1 MLIALAIYCVV
12 HFPGELTTLRL
23 PASRK
28 PRWIR
33 SINLMATPKHIIRD
47 RVIGATAGLLI
58 GFLGRVAAPEDPS
71 WVAIAS
77 LFLGATWTMWRGRS
91 AGLYAFIA
99 TIVGEALAAR
109 FIKERVGLVLEGAIL
124 VGLLFA
130 GLTIITQIDILRRR
144 ARIAERRAERLEDLN
159 RNNVI
164 GILDVSAEGTIVGA
178 NKAAAASFSLTP
190 GHLIGRA
197 HDDAGWDIVGTDGML
212 IDLHDLPGNY
222 TMRHRVP
229 SGFWGMMHSPKDD
242 QWKPVWIGATP
253 DSGTGGVQVQIAS
266 DEGYN
271 TKRDTTPGIM
281 EDAPTYRQLR
291 VCYLDHTAKLS
302 GGEIALARLLETID
316 RKAIDPWVILAED
329 GKLAERLRAIDI
341 RVDIVP
347 LSDSVLDVRKD
358 SIESGIFAK
367 VGLMFKVLTYGFRV
381 AALIRTQPVDIIHT
395 NSLKSDLYGMLVS
408 WLCHAPL
415 IWHIR
420 DHIDVTY
427 LPAFAVKMMR
437 FLAARV
443 PAFVIA
449 NSQSTLDQLNL
460 AVAKPGAVVPS
471 GVDPHGEVVYD
482 GIASGMP
489 PQAVE
494 SAFSG
499 PLRIAIVGRLTG
511 WKGQHIFL
519 DAAAKLVEAGID
531 AKFLIAGTAMFGED
545 EYVAGLHA
553 QVDRLGLQSKVDF
566 LGHVDPI
573 DAFLPTVSILVH
585 ASTSPEPFGQVVIE
599 GMAAGIPV
607 VATDGGGVK
616 ETVVHGETGLL
627 VPMGNAQALAD
638 ALRMLIDRPEL
649 RAKLSTKG
657 RQRVMRHFTA
667 SITARKVERVYREVL
682 TLAHSE

>member
-1 MLIALAIYCVV
+1 
-12 HFPGELTTLRL
+12 
-23 PASRK
+23 
-28 PRWIR
+28 
-33 SINLMATPKHIIRD
+33 MATPKHIIRD
-47 RVIGATAGLLI
+47 RVIGATAGVLI
-58 GFLGRVAAPEDPS
+58 GFLGRFVAPEDPS

-99 TIVGEALAAR
+99 TIGGEAIAAR
-109 FIKERVGLVLEGAIL
+109 IIRERVGLVLEGAIL
-124 VGLLFA
+124 AGLLVA

-144 ARIAERRAERLEDLN
+144 ARIAEKRAERLEDLN
-159 RNNVI
+159 RNSII

-178 NKAAAASFSLTP
+178 NKSAAATFSLTP
-190 GHLIGRA
+190 GHLCGRA
-197 HDDAGWDIVGTDGML
+197 HDDVGWDVVDRDGKL
-212 IDLHDLPGNY
+212 IDHHDLPGNY

-229 SGFWGMMHSPKDD
+229 SGFWGMVHSPKDD
-242 QWKPVWIGATP
+242 QWKPIWIGATP
-253 DSGTGGVQVQIAS
+253 DRGTGGVQVKIAS
-266 DEGYN
+266 ENGHF
-271 TKRDTTPGIM
+271 THLEHSVGITAETP
-281 EDAPTYRQLR
+281 AYRQLR

-316 RKAIDPWVILAED
+316 RSAIDPWVILAED
-329 GKLAERLRAIDI
+329 GSLAERLRAAGIQ
-341 RVDIVP
+341 VDIVP
-347 LSDSVLDVRKD
+347 LSGTVLDVRKD
-358 SIESGIFAK
+358 SVESGIFSK
-367 VGLMFKVLTYGFRV
+367 VGMILQVLAYGFKV

-395 NSLKSDLYGMLVS
+395 NSLKSDIYGMLVS
-408 WLCHAPL
+408 RFCRVPL

-449 NSQSTLDQLNL
+449 NSQSTLDQLHL

-482 GIASGMP
+482 GIASGIP
-489 PQAVE
+489 PLA
-494 SAFSG
+494 SDTLMTG
-499 PLRIAIVGRLTG
+499 PLRIAIVGRLAG

-531 AKFLIAGTAMFGED
+531 AKFLLAGTAMFGED
-545 EYVAGLHA
+545 DYVAELHS
-553 QVDRLGLQSKVDF
+553 QVDRLGLQGKVEF

-573 DAFLPTVSILVH
+573 EAFLPTVSILVH

-616 ETVVHGETGLL
+616 ETVVHGESGLL

-657 RQRVMRHFTA
+657 RQRVLRHFTA

>member
-1 MLIALAIYCVV
+1 M
-12 HFPGELTTLRL
+12 
-23 PASRK
+23 
-28 PRWIR
+28 
-33 SINLMATPKHIIRD
+33 
-47 RVIGATAGLLI
+47 
-58 GFLGRVAAPEDPS
+58 
-71 WVAIAS
+71 
-77 LFLGATWTMWRGRS
+77 
-91 AGLYAFIA
+91 
-99 TIVGEALAAR
+99 
-109 FIKERVGLVLEGAIL
+109 
-124 VGLLFA
+124 
-130 GLTIITQIDILRRR
+130 
-144 ARIAERRAERLEDLN
+144 
-159 RNNVI
+159 
-164 GILDVSAEGTIVGA
+164 LDVSAEGTIVGA
-178 NKAAAASFSLTP
+178 NKSAAAAFSLTP

-197 HDDAGWDIVGTDGML
+197 HDDAGWDVVGTDGKL
-212 IDLHDLPGNY
+212 VDLQDLPGNY

-229 SGFWGMMHSPKDD
+229 SGFWGMIHSPKDD

-253 DSGTGGVQVQIAS
+253 DSGTGGVQVQIAA
-266 DEGYN
+266 DGGDH
-271 TKRDTTPGIM
+271 TIHDGTRGIA
-281 EDAPTYRQLR
+281 EESPAYRQLR

-316 RKAIDPWVILAED
+316 RTAIDPWVILAEE
-329 GKLAERLRAIDI
+329 GKLADRLRAAGI
-341 RVDIVP
+341 RVDVVP
-347 LSDSVLDVRKD
+347 LSGSVLDVRKD
-358 SIESGIFAK
+358 TVQSGIFAK
-367 VGLMFKVLTYGFRV
+367 VGVILQVVTYGFKV
-381 AALIRTQPVDIIHT
+381 AALIRTMPVDVIHT
-395 NSLKSDLYGMLVS
+395 NSLKSDIYGMLVS
-408 WLCHAPL
+408 WLCRVPL

-420 DHIDVTY
+420 DHIDITY
-427 LPAFAVKMMR
+427 LPVFAVKMMR

-482 GIASGMP
+482 GISSGTP
-489 PQAVE
+489 PLADGTPMT
-494 SAFSG
+494 G
-499 PLRIAIVGRLTG
+499 PLRIAIVGRLAS

-519 DAAAKLVEAGID
+519 EAASKLVEAGVD
-531 AKFLIAGTAMFGED
+531 ANFLLAGTAMFGED
-545 EYVAGLHA
+545 DYVAELHA
-553 QVDRLGLQSKVDF
+553 QVERLGLKEKVTF

-573 DAFLPTVSILVH
+573 EAFLPTISILVH

-657 RQRVMRHFTA
+657 RQRVLRHFTA

>member
-1 MLIALAIYCVV
+1 
-12 HFPGELTTLRL
+12 
-23 PASRK
+23 
-28 PRWIR
+28 
-33 SINLMATPKHIIRD
+33 MATPKHIIRD
-47 RVIGATAGLLI
+47 RVIGAIAGVLI
-58 GFLGRVAAPEDPS
+58 GFLGRVVAPEDPS

-99 TIVGEALAAR
+99 TIVGEAVAAR
-109 FIKERVGLVLEGAIL
+109 VIRERVGLVLEGAIL
-124 VGLLFA
+124 AGLLVA

-144 ARIAERRAERLEDLN
+144 ARIAQRRAERLEDLY
-159 RNNVI
+159 RNSVV

-178 NKAAAASFSLTP
+178 NKSAAATFSLTP

-197 HDDAGWDIVGTDGML
+197 HDDTGWDVVGTDGKL

-229 SGFWGMMHSPKDD
+229 SGFWGMVHSSKDD
-242 QWKPVWIGATP
+242 QWKPIWIGATP
-253 DSGTGGVQVQIAS
+253 DSGSGGVQVMVATEDGHLTNLNQ
-266 DEGYN
+266 GV
-271 TKRDTTPGIM
+271 GIQ
-281 EDAPTYRQLR
+281 EEAPTYRQLR

-329 GKLAERLRAIDI
+329 GSLAERLRANGI

-347 LSDSVLDVRKD
+347 LSDTVLDVRKD
-358 SIESGIFAK
+358 SVQSGMFSK
-367 VGLMFKVLTYGFRV
+367 VGLILQVLAYGFKV

-395 NSLKSDLYGMLVS
+395 NSLKSDIYGILVS
-408 WLCHAPL
+408 RLCRVPL

-427 LPAFAVKMMR
+427 LPSFAVKMMR

-449 NSQSTLDQLNL
+449 NSQSTLDQLHL

-471 GVDPHGEVVYD
+471 GVDPQGEVVYD
-482 GIASGMP
+482 GISSGIP
-489 PQAVE
+489 PLAPDTLMT
-494 SAFSG
+494 G

-519 DAAAKLVEAGID
+519 EAASKLVEAGID
-531 AKFLIAGTAMFGED
+531 AQFLIAGTAMFGED
-545 EYVAGLHA
+545 SYVSDLHS
-553 QVDRLGLQSKVDF
+553 QVDRLGLQGKVQF

-657 RQRVMRHFTA
+657 RQRVLRHFTA

-682 TLAHSE
+682 TLSHSE

>member
-1 MLIALAIYCVV
+1 
-12 HFPGELTTLRL
+12 
-23 PASRK
+23 
-28 PRWIR
+28 
-33 SINLMATPKHIIRD
+33 MATPKHIIRD
-47 RVIGATAGLLI
+47 RVIGATAGVLI
-58 GFLGRVAAPEDPS
+58 GFLGRFVAPEDPS

-99 TIVGEALAAR
+99 TIVGEAIAAR
-109 FIKERVGLVLEGAIL
+109 IIRERVGLVLEGAIL
-124 VGLLFA
+124 AGLLVA

-144 ARIAERRAERLEDLN
+144 ARIAEKRAERLEDLN
-159 RNNVI
+159 RNSVI

-178 NKAAAASFSLTP
+178 NKSAAATFSLTP

-197 HDDAGWDIVGTDGML
+197 HDDVGWDVVGTDGKL
-212 IDLHDLPGNY
+212 VDHHDLPGNY

-229 SGFWGMMHSPKDD
+229 SGFWGMVHSPKDD
-242 QWKPVWIGATP
+242 QWKPIWIGATP
-253 DSGTGGVQVQIAS
+253 DRGTGGVQVKIAS
-266 DEGYN
+266 EVGHFTN
-271 TKRDTTPGIM
+271 IEHSVGIT
-281 EDAPTYRQLR
+281 EETPTYRQLR

-316 RKAIDPWVILAED
+316 RSAIDPWVILAED
-329 GKLAERLRAIDI
+329 GSLAERLRAAGIQ
-341 RVDIVP
+341 VDVVP
-347 LSDSVLDVRKD
+347 LSGTVLDVRKD
-358 SIESGIFAK
+358 SVESGIFSK
-367 VGLMFKVLTYGFRV
+367 VGLILQVLAYGFKV

-395 NSLKSDLYGMLVS
+395 NSLKSDIYGMLVS
-408 WLCHAPL
+408 RLCRVPL

-449 NSQSTLDQLNL
+449 NSQSTLDQLHL

-482 GIASGMP
+482 GIASGIP
-489 PQAVE
+489 PLASE
-494 SAFSG
+494 TASNG
-499 PLRIAIVGRLTG
+499 PLRIAIVGRLAG

-531 AKFLIAGTAMFGED
+531 AKFLLAGTAMFGED
-545 EYVAGLHA
+545 DYVAELHS
-553 QVDRLGLQSKVDF
+553 QVDRLGLQGKVEF

-657 RQRVMRHFTA
+657 RQRVLRHFTA

>member
-1 MLIALAIYCVV
+1 
-12 HFPGELTTLRL
+12 
-23 PASRK
+23 
-28 PRWIR
+28 
-33 SINLMATPKHIIRD
+33 MATPKHIIRD
-47 RVIGATAGLLI
+47 RVIGAIAGVLI
-58 GFLGRVAAPEDPS
+58 GFLGRVVAPEDPS
-71 WVAIAS
+71 WVVVAS

-109 FIKERVGLVLEGAIL
+109 IIRERVGFVLEGAIL
-124 VGLLFA
+124 AGLLVA

-144 ARIAERRAERLEDLN
+144 ARIAQRRAERLEDLN
-159 RNNVI
+159 RNSVV
-164 GILDVSAEGTIVGA
+164 GILDVSPEGTIVGA
-178 NKAAAASFSLTP
+178 NKSAAATFSLTP

-197 HDDAGWDIVGTDGML
+197 HDDVGWDVVGTDGKLVDM
-212 IDLHDLPGNY
+212 HDLPGNY

-229 SGFWGMMHSPKDD
+229 SGFWGMVHSSKDD
-242 QWKPVWIGATP
+242 QWKPIWIGATP
-253 DSGTGGVQVQIAS
+253 DSGSGGVQVMVAS
-266 DEGYN
+266 EDGHLTNLIEAV
-271 TKRDTTPGIM
+271 GIQ
-281 EDAPTYRQLR
+281 EEAPTYRQLR

-329 GKLAERLRAIDI
+329 GSLAERLRAIGI

-347 LSDSVLDVRKD
+347 LSDTVLDVRKD
-358 SIESGIFAK
+358 SVQSGIFSK
-367 VGLMFKVLTYGFRV
+367 VGLILQVLAYGFKV

-395 NSLKSDLYGMLVS
+395 NSLKSDIYGMLVS
-408 WLCHAPL
+408 RLCRVPL

-427 LPAFAVKMMR
+427 LPSFAVKMMR

-449 NSQSTLDQLNL
+449 NSQSTLDQLHL

-471 GVDPHGEVVYD
+471 GVDPQGEVVYD
-482 GIASGMP
+482 GIASGIP
-489 PQAVE
+489 PVA
-494 SAFSG
+494 SDTLMTG
-499 PLRIAIVGRLTG
+499 PLRIAIVGRLAG

-519 DAAAKLVEAGID
+519 EAASKLVEAGID
-531 AKFLIAGTAMFGED
+531 AQFLIAGTAMFGED
-545 EYVAGLHA
+545 SYVADLHS
-553 QVDRLGLQSKVDF
+553 QVDRLGLQGKVQF

-573 DAFLPTVSILVH
+573 EAFLPTVSILVH

-657 RQRVMRHFTA
+657 RQRVLRHFTA

-682 TLAHSE
+682 TLSHSE

>member
-1 MLIALAIYCVV
+1 MAI
-12 HFPGELTTLRL
+12 PQ
-23 PASRK
+23 
-28 PRWIR
+28 
-33 SINLMATPKHIIRD
+33 NIIRD
-47 RVIGATAGLLI
+47 RVIGAAAGILV
-58 GFLGRVAAPEDPS
+58 GFLGRYVAPEDPS

-91 AGLYAFIA
+91 AGLFAFFA

-109 FIKERVGLVLEGAIL
+109 FIRERVGLVLEGTIL
-124 VGLLFA
+124 AGLLFA

-212 IDLHDLPGNY
+212 IDMQDLPGNY
-222 TMRHRVP
+222 SMRHRVP
-229 SGFWGMMHSPKDD
+229 SGFWGMMHSSADD

-266 DEGYN
+266 DEGHVK
-271 TKRDTTPGIM
+271 TIGAPTTGILD
-281 EDAPTYRQLR
+281 ELPTYRQLR

-316 RKAIDPWVILAED
+316 RKAIEPWVILAED
-329 GKLAERLRAIDI
+329 GSLAERLRAVGI

-347 LSDSVLDVRKD
+347 LSGSVLDVRKD
-358 SIESGIFAK
+358 SIESGIFSK
-367 VGLMFKVLTYGFRV
+367 VGLIFNVLAYGFKV

-395 NSLKSDLYGMLVS
+395 NSLKSDLYGILVS
-408 WLCHAPL
+408 WICHVPL

-420 DHIDVTY
+420 DHIDVSY
-427 LPAFAVKMMR
+427 LPVFAVKMMR

-449 NSQSTLDQLNL
+449 NSQSTLDQLHL

-471 GVDPHGEVVYD
+471 GVDPQGEVVYD
-482 GIASGMP
+482 GIASGTP
-489 PQAVE
+489 PMATS
-494 SAFSG
+494 SALQG
-499 PLRIAIVGRLTG
+499 PLRIAIVGRLAS
-511 WKGQHIFL
+511 WKGQHVFL
-519 DAAAKLVEAGID
+519 DAASKLVEAGID
-531 AKFLIAGTAMFGED
+531 AQFLLAGTAMFGED
-545 EYVAGLHA
+545 DYVAELHA
-553 QVDRLGLQSKVDF
+553 QVERLGLQGKVNF

-573 DAFLPTVSILVH
+573 EAFLPTVSILVH

-657 RQRVMRHFTA
+657 RQRVLRHFTA

>member
-1 MLIALAIYCVV
+1 
-12 HFPGELTTLRL
+12 
-23 PASRK
+23 
-28 PRWIR
+28 
-33 SINLMATPKHIIRD
+33 MATPKHIIRD
-47 RVIGATAGLLI
+47 RVIGATAGVLI
-58 GFLGRVAAPEDPS
+58 GFLGRFVAPEDPS

-99 TIVGEALAAR
+99 TIVGEAIAAR
-109 FIKERVGLVLEGAIL
+109 IIRERVGLVLEGAIL
-124 VGLLFA
+124 AGLLVA

-144 ARIAERRAERLEDLN
+144 ARIAEKRAERLEDLN
-159 RNNVI
+159 RNSVI

-178 NKAAAASFSLTP
+178 NKSAAATFSLTP

-197 HDDAGWDIVGTDGML
+197 HDDVGWDVVGTDGKL
-212 IDLHDLPGNY
+212 VDHHDLPGNY

-229 SGFWGMMHSPKDD
+229 SGFWGMVHSPKDD
-242 QWKPVWIGATP
+242 QWKPIWIGATP
-253 DSGTGGVQVQIAS
+253 DRGTGGVQVKIAS
-266 DEGYN
+266 EDGHFTNIEHSV
-271 TKRDTTPGIM
+271 GIT
-281 EDAPTYRQLR
+281 EETPTYRQLR

-316 RKAIDPWVILAED
+316 RSAIDPWVILAED
-329 GKLAERLRAIDI
+329 GSLAERLRAAGIQ
-341 RVDIVP
+341 VDIVP
-347 LSDSVLDVRKD
+347 LSGTVLDVRKD
-358 SIESGIFAK
+358 SVESGIFSK
-367 VGLMFKVLTYGFRV
+367 VGLILQVLAYGFKV

-395 NSLKSDLYGMLVS
+395 NSLKSDIYGMLVS
-408 WLCHAPL
+408 RLCRVPL

-449 NSQSTLDQLNL
+449 NSQSTLDQLHL

-482 GIASGMP
+482 GIASGIP
-489 PQAVE
+489 PLASE
-494 SAFSG
+494 TASNG
-499 PLRIAIVGRLTG
+499 PLRIAIVGRLAG

-531 AKFLIAGTAMFGED
+531 AKFLLAGTAMFGED
-545 EYVAGLHA
+545 DYVAELHS
-553 QVDRLGLQSKVDF
+553 QVDRLGLQGKVEF

-573 DAFLPTVSILVH
+573 EAFLPTVSILVH

-657 RQRVMRHFTA
+657 RQRVLRHFTA

>member
-1 MLIALAIYCVV
+1 
-12 HFPGELTTLRL
+12 
-23 PASRK
+23 
-28 PRWIR
+28 
-33 SINLMATPKHIIRD
+33 MATPKHIIRD
-47 RVIGATAGLLI
+47 RVIGAIAGVLI
-58 GFLGRVAAPEDPS
+58 GFLGRVVAPEDPS

-109 FIKERVGLVLEGAIL
+109 IIRERVGFVLEGAIL
-124 VGLLFA
+124 AGLLLA

-144 ARIAERRAERLEDLN
+144 ARIAQRRAERLEDLN
-159 RNNVI
+159 RNSVV
-164 GILDVSAEGTIVGA
+164 GILDISAEGTIVGA
-178 NKAAAASFSLTP
+178 NKSAAATFSLTP

-197 HDDAGWDIVGTDGML
+197 HDDVGWDVVGTDGKL
-212 IDLHDLPGNY
+212 VELHDLPGNY

-229 SGFWGMMHSPKDD
+229 SGFWGMVHSSKDD
-242 QWKPVWIGATP
+242 QWKPIWIGATP
-253 DSGTGGVQVQIAS
+253 DSGSGGVQVMVAS
-266 DEGYN
+266 EDGHLTNLNEAV
-271 TKRDTTPGIM
+271 GIQ
-281 EDAPTYRQLR
+281 EEAPTYRQLR

-329 GKLAERLRAIDI
+329 GSLAERLRAIGI
-341 RVDIVP
+341 RVDVVP
-347 LSDSVLDVRKD
+347 LSDTVLDVRKD
-358 SIESGIFAK
+358 SVQSGIFSK
-367 VGLMFKVLTYGFRV
+367 VGLILQVLAYGFKV

-395 NSLKSDLYGMLVS
+395 NSLKSDIYGILVS
-408 WLCHAPL
+408 RLCRVPL

-427 LPAFAVKMMR
+427 LPSFAVKMMR

-449 NSQSTLDQLNL
+449 NSQSTLDQLHL

-471 GVDPHGEVVYD
+471 GVDPQGEVVYD
-482 GIASGMP
+482 GIASGIP
-489 PQAVE
+489 PVASDTLVT
-494 SAFSG
+494 G
-499 PLRIAIVGRLTG
+499 PLRIAIVGRLAG

-519 DAAAKLVEAGID
+519 EAASKLVEAGID
-531 AKFLIAGTAMFGED
+531 AQFLIAGTAMFGED
-545 EYVAGLHA
+545 SYVAELHS
-553 QVDRLGLQSKVDF
+553 QVDRLGLQGKVQF

-573 DAFLPTVSILVH
+573 EAFLPTVSILVH

-627 VPMGNAQALAD
+627 VPMGNAEALAD

-657 RQRVMRHFTA
+657 RQRVLRHFTA

-682 TLAHSE
+682 TLSHSE

>member
-1 MLIALAIYCVV
+1 
-12 HFPGELTTLRL
+12 
-23 PASRK
+23 
-28 PRWIR
+28 
-33 SINLMATPKHIIRD
+33 MATPKHIIRD
-47 RVIGATAGLLI
+47 RVIGATAGVLI
-58 GFLGRVAAPEDPS
+58 GFLGRFVAPEDPS

-99 TIVGEALAAR
+99 TIVGEAIAAR
-109 FIKERVGLVLEGAIL
+109 IIRERVGLVLEGAIL
-124 VGLLFA
+124 AGLLVA

-144 ARIAERRAERLEDLN
+144 ARIAEKRAERLEDLN
-159 RNNVI
+159 RNSVI

-178 NKAAAASFSLTP
+178 NKSAAATFSLTP

-197 HDDAGWDIVGTDGML
+197 HDDVGWDVVGTDGKL
-212 IDLHDLPGNY
+212 IDHHDLPGNY

-229 SGFWGMMHSPKDD
+229 SGFWGMVHSPKDD
-242 QWKPVWIGATP
+242 QWKPIWIGATP
-253 DSGTGGVQVQIAS
+253 DRGTGGVQVKIAS
-266 DEGYN
+266 EDGHFTNLEHSV
-271 TKRDTTPGIM
+271 GIT
-281 EDAPTYRQLR
+281 EETPTYRQLR

-316 RKAIDPWVILAED
+316 RSAIDPWVILAED
-329 GKLAERLRAIDI
+329 GSLAERLRAAGIQ
-341 RVDIVP
+341 VDIVP
-347 LSDSVLDVRKD
+347 LSGTVLDVRKD
-358 SIESGIFAK
+358 SVESGIFSK
-367 VGLMFKVLTYGFRV
+367 VGLILQVLAYGFKV

-395 NSLKSDLYGMLVS
+395 NSLKSDIYGMLVS
-408 WLCHAPL
+408 RLCRVPL

-449 NSQSTLDQLNL
+449 NSQSTLDQLHL

-482 GIASGMP
+482 GIASGIP
-489 PQAVE
+489 PLASE
-494 SAFSG
+494 TASNG
-499 PLRIAIVGRLTG
+499 PLRIAIVGRLAG

-531 AKFLIAGTAMFGED
+531 AKFLLAGTAMFGED
-545 EYVAGLHA
+545 DYVAELHS
-553 QVDRLGLQSKVDF
+553 QVDRLGLQGKVEF

-573 DAFLPTVSILVH
+573 EAFLPTVSILVH

-657 RQRVMRHFTA
+657 RQRVLRHFTA

>member
-1 MLIALAIYCVV
+1 
-12 HFPGELTTLRL
+12 
-23 PASRK
+23 
-28 PRWIR
+28 
-33 SINLMATPKHIIRD
+33 MATPKHIIRD
-47 RVIGATAGLLI
+47 RVIGATAGVLI
-58 GFLGRVAAPEDPS
+58 GFLGRFVAPEDPS

-99 TIVGEALAAR
+99 TIVGEAIAAR
-109 FIKERVGLVLEGAIL
+109 IIRERVGLVLEGAIL
-124 VGLLFA
+124 AGLLVA

-144 ARIAERRAERLEDLN
+144 ARIAEKRAERLEDLN
-159 RNNVI
+159 RNGII
-164 GILDVSAEGTIVGA
+164 GILDVSAEGTVVGA
-178 NKAAAASFSLTP
+178 NKSAAATFSLTP

-197 HDDAGWDIVGTDGML
+197 HDDVGWDVVGTDGKL
-212 IDLHDLPGNY
+212 VDHHDLPGNY

-229 SGFWGMMHSPKDD
+229 SGFWGMVHSPKDD
-242 QWKPVWIGATP
+242 QWKPIWIGATP
-253 DSGTGGVQVQIAS
+253 DRGTGGVQVKIAS
-266 DEGYN
+266 EDGHFTNIEHSV
-271 TKRDTTPGIM
+271 GIT
-281 EDAPTYRQLR
+281 EETPTYRQLR

-316 RKAIDPWVILAED
+316 RSAIDPWVILAED
-329 GKLAERLRAIDI
+329 GSLAERLRAAGIQ
-341 RVDIVP
+341 VDIVP
-347 LSDSVLDVRKD
+347 LSGTVLDVRKD
-358 SIESGIFAK
+358 SVESGIFSK
-367 VGLMFKVLTYGFRV
+367 VGLILQVLAYGFKV

-395 NSLKSDLYGMLVS
+395 NSLKSDIYGMLVGR
-408 WLCHAPL
+408 LCRVPL

-449 NSQSTLDQLNL
+449 NSQSTLDQLHL

-482 GIASGMP
+482 GIASGIP
-489 PQAVE
+489 PLASE
-494 SAFSG
+494 TASNG
-499 PLRIAIVGRLTG
+499 PLRIAIVGRLAG

-531 AKFLIAGTAMFGED
+531 AKFLLAGTAMFGED
-545 EYVAGLHA
+545 DYVAELHS
-553 QVDRLGLQSKVDF
+553 QVDRLGLQGKVEF

-657 RQRVMRHFTA
+657 RQRVLRHFTA

>member
-1 MLIALAIYCVV
+1 
-12 HFPGELTTLRL
+12 
-23 PASRK
+23 
-28 PRWIR
+28 
-33 SINLMATPKHIIRD
+33 MATPKHIIRD
-47 RVIGATAGLLI
+47 RVIGAIAGVLI
-58 GFLGRVAAPEDPS
+58 GFLGRVVAPEDPS

-109 FIKERVGLVLEGAIL
+109 IIRERVGFVLEGAIL
-124 VGLLFA
+124 AGLLIA

-144 ARIAERRAERLEDLN
+144 ARIAQRRAERLEDLN
-159 RNNVI
+159 RNSVV
-164 GILDVSAEGTIVGA
+164 GILDISAEGTIVGA
-178 NKAAAASFSLTP
+178 NKSAAATFSLTP

-197 HDDAGWDIVGTDGML
+197 HDDVGWDVVGTDGKL
-212 IDLHDLPGNY
+212 VDLHDLPGNY

-229 SGFWGMMHSPKDD
+229 SGFWGMVHSSKDD
-242 QWKPVWIGATP
+242 QWKPIWIGATP
-253 DSGTGGVQVQIAS
+253 DSGSGGVQVMVAS
-266 DEGYN
+266 EDGHLTNLNEAV
-271 TKRDTTPGIM
+271 GIQ
-281 EDAPTYRQLR
+281 EEAPTYRQLR

-329 GKLAERLRAIDI
+329 GSLAERLRAIGI

-347 LSDSVLDVRKD
+347 LSDTVLDVRKD
-358 SIESGIFAK
+358 SVQSGIFSK
-367 VGLMFKVLTYGFRV
+367 VGLILQVLAYGFKV

-395 NSLKSDLYGMLVS
+395 NSLKSDIYGMLVS
-408 WLCHAPL
+408 RLCRVPL

-427 LPAFAVKMMR
+427 LPSFAVKMMR

-449 NSQSTLDQLNL
+449 NSQSTLDQLHL

-471 GVDPHGEVVYD
+471 GVDPQGEVVYD
-482 GIASGMP
+482 GIASGIP
-489 PQAVE
+489 PVASDTLVT
-494 SAFSG
+494 G

-519 DAAAKLVEAGID
+519 EAASKLVEAGID
-531 AKFLIAGTAMFGED
+531 AQFLIAGTAMFGED
-545 EYVAGLHA
+545 SYVADLHS
-553 QVDRLGLQSKVDF
+553 QVDRLGLQGKVQF

-573 DAFLPTVSILVH
+573 EAFLPTVSILVH

-599 GMAAGIPV
+599 GMAAGVPV

-657 RQRVMRHFTA
+657 RQRVLRHFTA

-682 TLAHSE
+682 TLSHSE

>member
-1 MLIALAIYCVV
+1 
-12 HFPGELTTLRL
+12 
-23 PASRK
+23 
-28 PRWIR
+28 
-33 SINLMATPKHIIRD
+33 MATPQHIIRD
-47 RVIGATAGLLI
+47 RILGAAVGLSVGLI
-58 GFLGRVAAPEDPS
+58 GRVVAPEDPS

-77 LFLGATWTMWRGRS
+77 LFLAATWTMWRGRN
-91 AGLYAFIA
+91 AGLFAFFA
-99 TIVGEALAAR
+99 TIIGEAIAAK
-109 FIKERVGLVLEGAIL
+109 FIRERVGLILEGAIL
-124 VGLLFA
+124 LGLVFA

-178 NKAAAASFSLTP
+178 NKSAAAAFSLTP

-197 HDDAGWDIVGTDGML
+197 HDDAGWDVVGTDGL
-212 IDLHDLPGNY
+212 LVEAHDLPGNY

-229 SGFWGMMHSPKDD
+229 SGFWGMIHSSKDD
-242 QWKPVWIGATP
+242 QWRPVWIGATP
-253 DSGTGGVQVQIAS
+253 DNGSGGVQVQIAS
-266 DEGYN
+266 DDG
-271 TKRDTTPGIM
+271 TVVKRDATPGIL
-281 EDAPTYRQLR
+281 EDLPTYRQLR
-291 VCYLDHTAKLS
+291 ICYLDHTAKLS

-316 RKAIDPWVILAED
+316 RTAVDPWVILAED
-329 GKLAERLRAIDI
+329 GPLAARLRAIDI

-358 SIESGIFAK
+358 TIESGIFGK
-367 VGLMFKVLTYGFRV
+367 VGLMFSVLTYGFKV
-381 AALIRTQPVDIIHT
+381 AALLRTEPVDIIHT
-395 NSLKSDLYGMLVS
+395 NSLKSDLYGILVS
-408 WLCHAPL
+408 WICRVPL

-449 NSQSTLDQLNL
+449 NSQSTLDQLHL

-471 GVDPHGEVVYD
+471 GVDPQGEVVYD
-482 GIASGMP
+482 GIASRIP
-489 PQAVE
+489 PVASDVE
-494 SAFSG
+494 SSG
-499 PLRIAIVGRLTG
+499 PLRIAIVGRLAK

-519 DAAAKLVEAGID
+519 EAASKLIEDGID
-531 AKFLIAGTAMFGED
+531 AQFLLAGTAMFGED
-545 EYVAGLHA
+545 DYVAELHA
-553 QVDRLGLQSKVDF
+553 QVDRLGLQDKVVF
-566 LGHVDPI
+566 LGQVDPI

-638 ALRMLIDRPEL
+638 ALMMLIDRPEL
-649 RAKLSTKG
+649 RAKLSSKG
-657 RQRVMRHFTA
+657 RQRVLRHFTA

>member
-1 MLIALAIYCVV
+1 
-12 HFPGELTTLRL
+12 
-23 PASRK
+23 
-28 PRWIR
+28 
-33 SINLMATPKHIIRD
+33 MATPKHIIRD
-47 RVIGATAGLLI
+47 RVIGAIAGVLI
-58 GFLGRVAAPEDPS
+58 GFLGRVVAPEDPS

-99 TIVGEALAAR
+99 TIVGEAFAAR
-109 FIKERVGLVLEGAIL
+109 IVRERVGLFLEGAIL
-124 VGLLFA
+124 AGLLVA

-144 ARIAERRAERLEDLN
+144 ARIAQRRAERLEDLN
-159 RNNVI
+159 RNSVV
-164 GILDVSAEGTIVGA
+164 GILDISAEGTIVGA
-178 NKAAAASFSLTP
+178 NKSAAATFSLTP

-197 HDDAGWDIVGTDGML
+197 HDDVGWDVVGTDGKLVDM
-212 IDLHDLPGNY
+212 HDLPGNY

-229 SGFWGMMHSPKDD
+229 SGFWGMVHSSKDD
-242 QWKPVWIGATP
+242 QWKPLWIGATP
-253 DSGTGGVQVQIAS
+253 DSGSGGVQVMVAS
-266 DEGYN
+266 EDGHLTNLNEAV
-271 TKRDTTPGIM
+271 GIQ
-281 EDAPTYRQLR
+281 EEAPTYRQLR

-329 GKLAERLRAIDI
+329 GSLAERLRAIGI

-347 LSDSVLDVRKD
+347 LSDTVLDVRKD
-358 SIESGIFAK
+358 SVQSGIFSK
-367 VGLMFKVLTYGFRV
+367 VGLILQVLAYGFKV

-395 NSLKSDLYGMLVS
+395 NSLKSDIYGMLVS
-408 WLCHAPL
+408 RLCRVPL

-427 LPAFAVKMMR
+427 LPSFAVKMMR

-449 NSQSTLDQLNL
+449 NSQSTLDQLHL

-471 GVDPHGEVVYD
+471 GVDPQGEVVYD
-482 GIASGMP
+482 GIASGIP
-489 PQAVE
+489 PLA
-494 SAFSG
+494 SDTLMTG
-499 PLRIAIVGRLTG
+499 PLRIAIVGRLAG

-519 DAAAKLVEAGID
+519 EAASKLVEAGID
-531 AKFLIAGTAMFGED
+531 AQFLIAGTAMFGED
-545 EYVAGLHA
+545 SYVAELHS
-553 QVDRLGLQSKVDF
+553 QVDRLGLQGKVQF

-573 DAFLPTVSILVH
+573 EAFLPTVSILVH

-627 VPMGNAQALAD
+627 IPMGNAQALAD

-657 RQRVMRHFTA
+657 RQRVLRHFTA

-682 TLAHSE
+682 TLSHSE

>member
-1 MLIALAIYCVV
+1 MAIPQY
-12 HFPGELTTLRL
+12 
-23 PASRK
+23 
-28 PRWIR
+28 
-33 SINLMATPKHIIRD
+33 IIRD
-47 RVIGATAGLLI
+47 RVIGAAAGILV
-58 GFLGRVAAPEDPS
+58 GFLGRYVAPEDPS

-91 AGLYAFIA
+91 AGLFAFIA

-109 FIKERVGLVLEGAIL
+109 FIRERVGLVLEGAIL
-124 VGLLFA
+124 AGLLFA

-164 GILDVSAEGTIVGA
+164 GILDISAEGTIVGA

-212 IDLHDLPGNY
+212 IDMHDLPGNY

-229 SGFWGMMHSPKDD
+229 SGFWGMMHSPSDD

-266 DEGYN
+266 DEGQAKSSG
-271 TKRDTTPGIM
+271 TSTTGILD
-281 EDAPTYRQLR
+281 EFPTYRQLR

-329 GKLAERLRAIDI
+329 GSLAERLRAAGI

-347 LSDSVLDVRKD
+347 LSGAVLDVRKD
-358 SIESGIFAK
+358 SIESGIFSK
-367 VGLMFKVLTYGFRV
+367 VGLILNVLSYGFKV

-395 NSLKSDLYGMLVS
+395 NSLKSDLYGILVS
-408 WLCHAPL
+408 WICNVPL

-420 DHIDVTY
+420 DHIDVSY

-449 NSQSTLDQLNL
+449 NSQSTLDQLHL

-471 GVDPHGEVVYD
+471 GVDPQGEVVYD
-482 GIASGMP
+482 GIASGTP
-489 PQAVE
+489 PMATG
-494 SAFSG
+494 SALQG
-499 PLRIAIVGRLTG
+499 PLRIAIVGRLAS
-511 WKGQHIFL
+511 WKGQHVFL
-519 DAAAKLVEAGID
+519 DAASKLVEAGID
-531 AKFLIAGTAMFGED
+531 AQFLLAGTAMFGED
-545 EYVAGLHA
+545 DYVAELHA
-553 QVDRLGLQSKVDF
+553 QVERLGLEGKVNF

-573 DAFLPTVSILVH
+573 EAFLPTVSILVH

-657 RQRVMRHFTA
+657 RQRVLRHFTA

>member
-1 MLIALAIYCVV
+1 
-12 HFPGELTTLRL
+12 
-23 PASRK
+23 
-28 PRWIR
+28 
-33 SINLMATPKHIIRD
+33 MATPKHIIRD
-47 RVIGATAGLLI
+47 RVIGASAGVLI
-58 GFLGRVAAPEDPS
+58 GFLGRFVAPEDPS

-109 FIKERVGLVLEGAIL
+109 IIRERVGFVLEGAIL
-124 VGLLFA
+124 AGLLVA

-144 ARIAERRAERLEDLN
+144 ARIAQRRAERLEDLN
-159 RNNVI
+159 RNSVV
-164 GILDVSAEGTIVGA
+164 GILDISAEGTIVGA
-178 NKAAAASFSLTP
+178 NKSAAATFSLTP

-197 HDDAGWDIVGTDGML
+197 HDDVGWDVVGTDGKLVDMY
-212 IDLHDLPGNY
+212 DLPGNY

-229 SGFWGMMHSPKDD
+229 SGFWGMVHSSKDD
-242 QWKPVWIGATP
+242 QWKPIWIGATP
-253 DSGTGGVQVQIAS
+253 DSGSGGVQVMVAS
-266 DEGYN
+266 EDGHLTNLNESV
-271 TKRDTTPGIM
+271 GIQ
-281 EDAPTYRQLR
+281 EEAPTYRQLR

-329 GKLAERLRAIDI
+329 GSLAERLRAIGI
-341 RVDIVP
+341 RVDVVP
-347 LSDSVLDVRKD
+347 LSDTVLDVRKD
-358 SIESGIFAK
+358 SVQSGIFSK
-367 VGLMFKVLTYGFRV
+367 VGLILQVLAYGFKV

-395 NSLKSDLYGMLVS
+395 NSLKSDIYGILVS
-408 WLCHAPL
+408 RLCRVPL

-427 LPAFAVKMMR
+427 LPSFAVKMMR

-449 NSQSTLDQLNL
+449 NSQSTLDQLHL

-471 GVDPHGEVVYD
+471 GVDPQGEVVYD
-482 GIASGMP
+482 GIASGIP
-489 PQAVE
+489 PVASDTLVT
-494 SAFSG
+494 G
-499 PLRIAIVGRLTG
+499 PLRIAIVGRLAG

-519 DAAAKLVEAGID
+519 EAASKLVEAGID
-531 AKFLIAGTAMFGED
+531 AQFLIAGTAMFGED
-545 EYVAGLHA
+545 SYVADLHS
-553 QVDRLGLQSKVDF
+553 QVDRLGLQGKVQF

-573 DAFLPTVSILVH
+573 EAFLPTVSILVH

-627 VPMGNAQALAD
+627 VPMGNAEALAD

-657 RQRVMRHFTA
+657 RQRVLRHFTA

-682 TLAHSE
+682 TLSHSE

>member
-1 MLIALAIYCVV
+1 
-12 HFPGELTTLRL
+12 
-23 PASRK
+23 
-28 PRWIR
+28 
-33 SINLMATPKHIIRD
+33 MATPKHIIRD
-47 RVIGATAGLLI
+47 RVIGAIAGVLI
-58 GFLGRVAAPEDPS
+58 GFLGRVTAPEDPS

-99 TIVGEALAAR
+99 TIVGEAFAAR
-109 FIKERVGLVLEGAIL
+109 IIRERVGFVLEGAIL
-124 VGLLFA
+124 AGLLVA

-144 ARIAERRAERLEDLN
+144 ARIALRRAERLEDLN
-159 RNNVI
+159 RNSVV
-164 GILDVSAEGTIVGA
+164 GILDISAEGTIVGA
-178 NKAAAASFSLTP
+178 NKSAAATFSLTP

-197 HDDAGWDIVGTDGML
+197 HDDVGWDVVGTDGKLVDM
-212 IDLHDLPGNY
+212 HDLPGNY

-229 SGFWGMMHSPKDD
+229 SGFWGMVHSSKDD
-242 QWKPVWIGATP
+242 QWKPIWIAATP
-253 DSGTGGVQVQIAS
+253 DSGSGGVQVMVAS
-266 DEGYN
+266 EDGHLTNLNEAV
-271 TKRDTTPGIM
+271 GIQ
-281 EDAPTYRQLR
+281 EEAPTYRQLR

-329 GKLAERLRAIDI
+329 GSLAERLRAIGI

-347 LSDSVLDVRKD
+347 LSDTVLDVRKD
-358 SIESGIFAK
+358 SVQSGIFSK
-367 VGLMFKVLTYGFRV
+367 VGLILQVLAYGFKV
-381 AALIRTQPVDIIHT
+381 AALIRIQPVDIIHT
-395 NSLKSDLYGMLVS
+395 NSLKSDIYGMLVS
-408 WLCHAPL
+408 RLCRVPL

-427 LPAFAVKMMR
+427 LPSFAVKMMR

-449 NSQSTLDQLNL
+449 NSQSTLDQLHL

-471 GVDPHGEVVYD
+471 GVDPQGEVVYD
-482 GIASGMP
+482 GIASGIP
-489 PQAVE
+489 PIAPDKLMT
-494 SAFSG
+494 G

-519 DAAAKLVEAGID
+519 EAASKLVEAGID
-531 AKFLIAGTAMFGED
+531 AQFLIAGTAMFGED
-545 EYVAGLHA
+545 SYVADLHS
-553 QVDRLGLQSKVDF
+553 QVDRLGLQGKVQF

-573 DAFLPTVSILVH
+573 EAFLPTVSILVH

-657 RQRVMRHFTA
+657 RQRVLRHFTA

-682 TLAHSE
+682 TLSHSE

>member
-1 MLIALAIYCVV
+1 
-12 HFPGELTTLRL
+12 
-23 PASRK
+23 
-28 PRWIR
+28 
-33 SINLMATPKHIIRD
+33 
-47 RVIGATAGLLI
+47 
-58 GFLGRVAAPEDPS
+58 
-71 WVAIAS
+71 
-77 LFLGATWTMWRGRS
+77 MWRGRS

-99 TIVGEALAAR
+99 TIVGEAFAAR
-109 FIKERVGLVLEGAIL
+109 IIRERVGFVLEGAIL
-124 VGLLFA
+124 AGLLVA
-130 GLTIITQIDILRRR
+130 GITIITQIDILRRR
-144 ARIAERRAERLEDLN
+144 ARIALRRAERLEDLN
-159 RNNVI
+159 RNSVV
-164 GILDVSAEGTIVGA
+164 GILDISAEGTIVGA
-178 NKAAAASFSLTP
+178 NKSAAATFSLTP

-197 HDDAGWDIVGTDGML
+197 HDDVGWDVVGTDGKLVDM
-212 IDLHDLPGNY
+212 HDLPGNY

-229 SGFWGMMHSPKDD
+229 SGFWGMVHSSKDD
-242 QWKPVWIGATP
+242 QWKPIWIGATP
-253 DSGTGGVQVQIAS
+253 DSGSGGVQVMVAS
-266 DEGYN
+266 EDGHLTNLNEAV
-271 TKRDTTPGIM
+271 GIQ
-281 EDAPTYRQLR
+281 EEAPTYRLLR

-329 GKLAERLRAIDI
+329 GSLAERLRAIGI

-347 LSDSVLDVRKD
+347 LSDTVLDVRKD
-358 SIESGIFAK
+358 SVQSGIFSK
-367 VGLMFKVLTYGFRV
+367 VGLILQVLAYGFKV

-395 NSLKSDLYGMLVS
+395 NSLKSDIYGMLVS
-408 WLCHAPL
+408 RLCRVPL

-427 LPAFAVKMMR
+427 LPSFAVKMMR

-449 NSQSTLDQLNL
+449 NSQSTLDQLHL

-471 GVDPHGEVVYD
+471 GVDPQGEVVYD
-482 GIASGMP
+482 GIASGIP
-489 PQAVE
+489 PIAPDKLMT
-494 SAFSG
+494 G

-519 DAAAKLVEAGID
+519 EAASKLVEAGID
-531 AKFLIAGTAMFGED
+531 AQFLIAGTAMFGED
-545 EYVAGLHA
+545 SYVADLHS
-553 QVDRLGLQSKVDF
+553 QVDRLGLQGKVQF

-573 DAFLPTVSILVH
+573 EAFLPTVSILVH

-649 RAKLSTKG
+649 RAKLSTTG
-657 RQRVMRHFTA
+657 RQRVLRHFTA

-682 TLAHSE
+682 TLSHSE

>member
-1 MLIALAIYCVV
+1 
-12 HFPGELTTLRL
+12 
-23 PASRK
+23 
-28 PRWIR
+28 
-33 SINLMATPKHIIRD
+33 MATPKHIIRD
-47 RVIGATAGLLI
+47 RVIGAIAGVLI
-58 GFLGRVAAPEDPS
+58 GFIGRVVAPEDPS

-109 FIKERVGLVLEGAIL
+109 IIRERVGFVLEGAIL
-124 VGLLFA
+124 AGLLLA

-144 ARIAERRAERLEDLN
+144 ARIAQRRAERLEDLN
-159 RNNVI
+159 RNSVV
-164 GILDVSAEGTIVGA
+164 GILDISAEGTIVGA
-178 NKAAAASFSLTP
+178 NKSAAATFSLTP

-197 HDDAGWDIVGTDGML
+197 HDDVGWDVVGTDGKL
-212 IDLHDLPGNY
+212 VDLHDLPGNY

-229 SGFWGMMHSPKDD
+229 SGFWGMVHSSKDD
-242 QWKPVWIGATP
+242 QWKPIWIGATP
-253 DSGTGGVQVQIAS
+253 DSGSGGVQVMVAS
-266 DEGYN
+266 EDGHLTNLNEAV
-271 TKRDTTPGIM
+271 GIQ
-281 EDAPTYRQLR
+281 EEAPTYRQLR

-329 GKLAERLRAIDI
+329 GSLAERLRAIGI
-341 RVDIVP
+341 RVDVVP
-347 LSDSVLDVRKD
+347 LSDTVLDVRKD
-358 SIESGIFAK
+358 SVQSGIFSK
-367 VGLMFKVLTYGFRV
+367 VGLILQVLAYGFKV

-395 NSLKSDLYGMLVS
+395 NSLKSDIYGILVS
-408 WLCHAPL
+408 RLCRVPL

-427 LPAFAVKMMR
+427 LPSFAVKMMR

-449 NSQSTLDQLNL
+449 NSQSTLDQLHL

-471 GVDPHGEVVYD
+471 GVDPQGEVVYD
-482 GIASGMP
+482 GIASGIP
-489 PQAVE
+489 PVASDTLVT
-494 SAFSG
+494 G
-499 PLRIAIVGRLTG
+499 PLRIAIVGRLAG

-519 DAAAKLVEAGID
+519 EAASKLVEAGID
-531 AKFLIAGTAMFGED
+531 AQFLIAGTAMFGED
-545 EYVAGLHA
+545 SYVAELHS
-553 QVDRLGLQSKVDF
+553 QVDRLGLQGKVQF

-573 DAFLPTVSILVH
+573 EAFLPTVSILVH

-627 VPMGNAQALAD
+627 VPMGNAEALAD

-657 RQRVMRHFTA
+657 RQRVLRHFTA

-682 TLAHSE
+682 TLSHSE

>member
-1 MLIALAIYCVV
+1 
-12 HFPGELTTLRL
+12 
-23 PASRK
+23 
-28 PRWIR
+28 
-33 SINLMATPKHIIRD
+33 MATPKHIIRD
-47 RVIGATAGLLI
+47 RVIGAIAGVLI
-58 GFLGRVAAPEDPS
+58 GFLGRVVAPEDPS

-109 FIKERVGLVLEGAIL
+109 IIRERVGFVLEGAIL
-124 VGLLFA
+124 AGLLLA

-144 ARIAERRAERLEDLN
+144 ARIAQRRAERLEDLN
-159 RNNVI
+159 RNSVV
-164 GILDVSAEGTIVGA
+164 GILDISAEGTIVGA
-178 NKAAAASFSLTP
+178 NKSAAATFSLTP

-197 HDDAGWDIVGTDGML
+197 HDDVGWDVVGTDGKL
-212 IDLHDLPGNY
+212 VDLHDLPGNY

-229 SGFWGMMHSPKDD
+229 SGFWGMVHSSKDD
-242 QWKPVWIGATP
+242 QWKPIWIGATP
-253 DSGTGGVQVQIAS
+253 DSGSGGVQVMVAS
-266 DEGYN
+266 EDGHLTNLNEAV
-271 TKRDTTPGIM
+271 GIQ
-281 EDAPTYRQLR
+281 EEAPTYRQLR

-329 GKLAERLRAIDI
+329 GSLAERLRAVGI
-341 RVDIVP
+341 RVDVVP
-347 LSDSVLDVRKD
+347 LSDTVLDVRKD
-358 SIESGIFAK
+358 SVQSGIFSK
-367 VGLMFKVLTYGFRV
+367 VGLILQVLAYGFKV

-395 NSLKSDLYGMLVS
+395 NSLKSDIYGILVS
-408 WLCHAPL
+408 RLCRVPL

-427 LPAFAVKMMR
+427 LPSFAVKMMR

-449 NSQSTLDQLNL
+449 NSQSTLDQLHL

-471 GVDPHGEVVYD
+471 GVDPQGEVVYD
-482 GIASGMP
+482 GIASGIP
-489 PQAVE
+489 PVASDTLVT
-494 SAFSG
+494 G
-499 PLRIAIVGRLTG
+499 PLRIAIVGRLAG

-519 DAAAKLVEAGID
+519 EAASKLVEAGID
-531 AKFLIAGTAMFGED
+531 AQFLIAGTAMFGED
-545 EYVAGLHA
+545 SYVAELHS
-553 QVDRLGLQSKVDF
+553 QVDRLGLQGKVQF

-573 DAFLPTVSILVH
+573 EAFLPTVSILVH

-627 VPMGNAQALAD
+627 VPMGNAEALAD

-657 RQRVMRHFTA
+657 RQRVLRHFTA

-682 TLAHSE
+682 TLSHSE

>member
-1 MLIALAIYCVV
+1 
-12 HFPGELTTLRL
+12 
-23 PASRK
+23 
-28 PRWIR
+28 
-33 SINLMATPKHIIRD
+33 MATPKHIIRD
-47 RVIGATAGLLI
+47 RVIGAIAGVLI
-58 GFLGRVAAPEDPS
+58 GFLGRVVAPEDPS

-109 FIKERVGLVLEGAIL
+109 IIRERVGFVLEGAIL
-124 VGLLFA
+124 AGLLLA

-144 ARIAERRAERLEDLN
+144 ARIAQRRAERLEDLN
-159 RNNVI
+159 RNSVV
-164 GILDVSAEGTIVGA
+164 GILDISAEGTIVGA
-178 NKAAAASFSLTP
+178 NKSAAATFSLTP

-197 HDDAGWDIVGTDGML
+197 HDDVGWDVVGTDGKL
-212 IDLHDLPGNY
+212 VDLHDLPGNY

-229 SGFWGMMHSPKDD
+229 SGFWGMVHSSKDD
-242 QWKPVWIGATP
+242 QWKPIWIGATP
-253 DSGTGGVQVQIAS
+253 DSGSGGVQVMVAS
-266 DEGYN
+266 EDGHLTNLNEAV
-271 TKRDTTPGIM
+271 GIQ
-281 EDAPTYRQLR
+281 EEAPTYRQLR

-329 GKLAERLRAIDI
+329 GSLAERLRAIGI
-341 RVDIVP
+341 RVDVVP
-347 LSDSVLDVRKD
+347 LSDTVLDVRKD
-358 SIESGIFAK
+358 SVQSGIFSK
-367 VGLMFKVLTYGFRV
+367 VGLILQVLAYGFKV

-395 NSLKSDLYGMLVS
+395 NSLKSDIYGILVS
-408 WLCHAPL
+408 RLCRVPL

-427 LPAFAVKMMR
+427 LPSFAVKMMR

-449 NSQSTLDQLNL
+449 NSQSTLDQLHL

-471 GVDPHGEVVYD
+471 GVDPQGEVVYD
-482 GIASGMP
+482 GIASGIP
-489 PQAVE
+489 PVASDTLVT
-494 SAFSG
+494 G
-499 PLRIAIVGRLTG
+499 PLRIAIVGRLAG

-519 DAAAKLVEAGID
+519 EAASKLVEAGID
-531 AKFLIAGTAMFGED
+531 AQFLIAGTAMFGED
-545 EYVAGLHA
+545 SYVAELHS
-553 QVDRLGLQSKVDF
+553 QVDRLGLQGKVQF

-573 DAFLPTVSILVH
+573 EAFLPTVSILVH

-599 GMAAGIPV
+599 GMAAGVPV

-657 RQRVMRHFTA
+657 RQRVLRHFTA

-682 TLAHSE
+682 TLSHSE

>member
-1 MLIALAIYCVV
+1 
-12 HFPGELTTLRL
+12 
-23 PASRK
+23 
-28 PRWIR
+28 
-33 SINLMATPKHIIRD
+33 MATPKHIIRD
-47 RVIGATAGLLI
+47 RVIGASAGVLI
-58 GFLGRVAAPEDPS
+58 GFLGRFVAPEDPS

-109 FIKERVGLVLEGAIL
+109 IIRERVGFVLEGAIL
-124 VGLLFA
+124 AGLLVA

-144 ARIAERRAERLEDLN
+144 ARIAQRRAERLEDLN
-159 RNNVI
+159 RNSVV
-164 GILDVSAEGTIVGA
+164 GILDISAEGTIVGA
-178 NKAAAASFSLTP
+178 NKSAAATFSLTP

-197 HDDAGWDIVGTDGML
+197 HDDVGWDVVGTDGKLVDMY
-212 IDLHDLPGNY
+212 DLPGNY

-229 SGFWGMMHSPKDD
+229 SGFWGMVHSSKDD
-242 QWKPVWIGATP
+242 QWKPIWIGATP
-253 DSGTGGVQVQIAS
+253 DSGSGGVQIMVAS
-266 DEGYN
+266 EDGHLTNLNESVGIQDE
-271 TKRDTTPGIM
+271 
-281 EDAPTYRQLR
+281 APTYRQLR

-329 GKLAERLRAIDI
+329 GSLAERLRAIGI
-341 RVDIVP
+341 RVDVVP
-347 LSDSVLDVRKD
+347 LSDTVLDVRKD
-358 SIESGIFAK
+358 SVQSGIFSK
-367 VGLMFKVLTYGFRV
+367 VGLILQVLAYGFKV

-395 NSLKSDLYGMLVS
+395 NSLKSDIYGILVS
-408 WLCHAPL
+408 RLCRVPL

-427 LPAFAVKMMR
+427 LPSFAVKMMR

-449 NSQSTLDQLNL
+449 NSQSTLDQLHL

-471 GVDPHGEVVYD
+471 GVDPQGEVVYD
-482 GIASGMP
+482 GIASGIP
-489 PQAVE
+489 PLA
-494 SAFSG
+494 SDTLMTG
-499 PLRIAIVGRLTG
+499 PLRIAIVGRLAG

-519 DAAAKLVEAGID
+519 EAASKLVEAGID
-531 AKFLIAGTAMFGED
+531 AQFLIAGTAMFGED
-545 EYVAGLHA
+545 SYVADLHS
-553 QVDRLGLQSKVDF
+553 QVDRLGLQGKVQF

-573 DAFLPTVSILVH
+573 EAFLPTVSILVH

-657 RQRVMRHFTA
+657 RQRVLRHFTA

-682 TLAHSE
+682 TLSHSE

>member
-1 MLIALAIYCVV
+1 
-12 HFPGELTTLRL
+12 
-23 PASRK
+23 
-28 PRWIR
+28 
-33 SINLMATPKHIIRD
+33 MATPKHIIRD
-47 RVIGATAGLLI
+47 RVIGATAGVLI
-58 GFLGRVAAPEDPS
+58 GFLGRFVAPEDPS

-99 TIVGEALAAR
+99 TIVGEAIAAR
-109 FIKERVGLVLEGAIL
+109 IIRERVGLVLEGAIL
-124 VGLLFA
+124 AGLLVA

-144 ARIAERRAERLEDLN
+144 ARIAEKRAERLEDLN
-159 RNNVI
+159 RNGII
-164 GILDVSAEGTIVGA
+164 GILDVSAEGTVVGA
-178 NKAAAASFSLTP
+178 NKSAAATFSLTP

-197 HDDAGWDIVGTDGML
+197 HDDVGWDVVGTDGKL
-212 IDLHDLPGNY
+212 VDHHDLPGNY

-229 SGFWGMMHSPKDD
+229 SGFWGMVHSPKDD
-242 QWKPVWIGATP
+242 QWKPIWIGATP
-253 DSGTGGVQVQIAS
+253 DRGTGGVQVKIAS
-266 DEGYN
+266 EDGHFTNLEHSV
-271 TKRDTTPGIM
+271 GIT
-281 EDAPTYRQLR
+281 EETPTYRQLR

-316 RKAIDPWVILAED
+316 RSAIDPWVILAED
-329 GKLAERLRAIDI
+329 GSLAERLRAAGIQ
-341 RVDIVP
+341 VDIVP
-347 LSDSVLDVRKD
+347 LSGTVLDVRKD
-358 SIESGIFAK
+358 SVESGIFSK
-367 VGLMFKVLTYGFRV
+367 VGLILQVLAYGFKV

-395 NSLKSDLYGMLVS
+395 NSLKSDIYGMLVS
-408 WLCHAPL
+408 RLCRVPL

-449 NSQSTLDQLNL
+449 NSQSTLDQLHL

-482 GIASGMP
+482 GIASGIP
-489 PQAVE
+489 PLASE
-494 SAFSG
+494 TASNG
-499 PLRIAIVGRLTG
+499 PLRIAIVGRLAG

-531 AKFLIAGTAMFGED
+531 AKFLLAGTAMFGED
-545 EYVAGLHA
+545 DYVAELHS
-553 QVDRLGLQSKVDF
+553 QVDRLGLQGKVEF

-657 RQRVMRHFTA
+657 RQRVLRHFTA

>member
-1 MLIALAIYCVV
+1 
-12 HFPGELTTLRL
+12 
-23 PASRK
+23 
-28 PRWIR
+28 
-33 SINLMATPKHIIRD
+33 MATPKHIIRD
-47 RVIGATAGLLI
+47 RVIGAIAGVLI
-58 GFLGRVAAPEDPS
+58 GFLGRVVAPEDPS

-99 TIVGEALAAR
+99 TIVGEAVAAR
-109 FIKERVGLVLEGAIL
+109 VIRERVGLVLEGAIL
-124 VGLLFA
+124 AGLLVA

-144 ARIAERRAERLEDLN
+144 ARIAQRRAERLENLN
-159 RNNVI
+159 RNSVV

-178 NKAAAASFSLTP
+178 NKSAAATFSLTP

-197 HDDAGWDIVGTDGML
+197 HDDAGWDVVGTDGKL

-229 SGFWGMMHSPKDD
+229 SGFWGMVHSSKDD
-242 QWKPVWIGATP
+242 QWKPIWIGATP
-253 DSGTGGVQVQIAS
+253 DSDSGGVQVMVATEDGHLTNLNQ
-266 DEGYN
+266 GV
-271 TKRDTTPGIM
+271 GIQ
-281 EDAPTYRQLR
+281 EEAPTYRQLR

-329 GKLAERLRAIDI
+329 GSLAERLRANGI

-347 LSDSVLDVRKD
+347 LSDTVLDVRKD
-358 SIESGIFAK
+358 SVQSGMFSK
-367 VGLMFKVLTYGFRV
+367 VGLILQVLAYGFKV

-395 NSLKSDLYGMLVS
+395 NSLKSDIYGILVS
-408 WLCHAPL
+408 RLCRVPL

-427 LPAFAVKMMR
+427 LPSFAVKMMR

-449 NSQSTLDQLNL
+449 NSQSTLDQLHL

-471 GVDPHGEVVYD
+471 GVDPQGEVVYD
-482 GIASGMP
+482 GISSGIP
-489 PQAVE
+489 PLAPDTLMT
-494 SAFSG
+494 G

-519 DAAAKLVEAGID
+519 EAASKLVEAGID
-531 AKFLIAGTAMFGED
+531 AQFLIAGTAMFGED
-545 EYVAGLHA
+545 SYVSDLHS
-553 QVDRLGLQSKVDF
+553 QVDRLGLQGKVQF

-657 RQRVMRHFTA
+657 RQRVLRHFTA

-682 TLAHSE
+682 TLSHSE

>member
-1 MLIALAIYCVV
+1 
-12 HFPGELTTLRL
+12 
-23 PASRK
+23 
-28 PRWIR
+28 
-33 SINLMATPKHIIRD
+33 MATPKHIIRD
-47 RVIGATAGLLI
+47 RVIGAIAGVLI
-58 GFLGRVAAPEDPS
+58 GFLGRFVAPEDPS

-99 TIVGEALAAR
+99 TIVGEAIAAR
-109 FIKERVGLVLEGAIL
+109 IIRERVGLVLEGAIL
-124 VGLLFA
+124 AGLLVA

-144 ARIAERRAERLEDLN
+144 ARIAQRRAERLEDLN
-159 RNNVI
+159 RNSVV

-178 NKAAAASFSLTP
+178 NKSAAATFSLTP

-197 HDDAGWDIVGTDGML
+197 HDDVGWDVVGTDGKL
-212 IDLHDLPGNY
+212 VDLHDLPGNY

-229 SGFWGMMHSPKDD
+229 SGFWGMVHSSKDD
-242 QWKPVWIGATP
+242 QWKPIWIGATP
-253 DSGTGGVQVQIAS
+253 DSGSGGVQVMVAS
-266 DEGYN
+266 EDGHLTN
-271 TKRDTTPGIM
+271 LNDTIGIQ
-281 EDAPTYRQLR
+281 EEAPTYRQLR

-329 GKLAERLRAIDI
+329 GTLAERLRAIGI

-347 LSDSVLDVRKD
+347 LSDTVLDVRKD
-358 SIESGIFAK
+358 SVQSGIFSK
-367 VGLMFKVLTYGFRV
+367 VGLILQVLAYGFKV

-395 NSLKSDLYGMLVS
+395 NSLKSDIYGILVS
-408 WLCHAPL
+408 RLCRVPL

-427 LPAFAVKMMR
+427 LPQFAVKMMR

-449 NSQSTLDQLNL
+449 NSQSTLDQLHL

-471 GVDPHGEVVYD
+471 GVDPQGEVVYD
-482 GIASGMP
+482 GIASGIP
-489 PQAVE
+489 PIAPDTLMT
-494 SAFSG
+494 G
-499 PLRIAIVGRLTG
+499 PLRIAIVGRLAG

-519 DAAAKLVEAGID
+519 EAASKLVEAGID
-531 AKFLIAGTAMFGED
+531 AQFLIAGTAMFGED
-545 EYVAGLHA
+545 SYVSELHS
-553 QVDRLGLQSKVDF
+553 QVDRLGLQGKVQF

-573 DAFLPTVSILVH
+573 EAFLPTVSILVH

-627 VPMGNAQALAD
+627 VPMGNSQALAD

-657 RQRVMRHFTA
+657 RQRVLRHFTA

-682 TLAHSE
+682 TLSHSE

>member
-1 MLIALAIYCVV
+1 
-12 HFPGELTTLRL
+12 
-23 PASRK
+23 
-28 PRWIR
+28 
-33 SINLMATPKHIIRD
+33 MATPKHIIRD
-47 RVIGATAGLLI
+47 RVIGATAGVLI
-58 GFLGRVAAPEDPS
+58 GFLGRFVAPEDPS

-99 TIVGEALAAR
+99 TIVGEAIAAR
-109 FIKERVGLVLEGAIL
+109 IIRERVGLVLEGAIL
-124 VGLLFA
+124 AGLLVA

-144 ARIAERRAERLEDLN
+144 ARIAEKRAERLEDLN
-159 RNNVI
+159 RNGII
-164 GILDVSAEGTIVGA
+164 GILDVSAEGTVVGA
-178 NKAAAASFSLTP
+178 NKSAAATFSLTP

-197 HDDAGWDIVGTDGML
+197 HDDVGWDVVGTDGKL
-212 IDLHDLPGNY
+212 VDHHDLPGNY

-229 SGFWGMMHSPKDD
+229 SGFWGMVHSPKDD
-242 QWKPVWIGATP
+242 QWKPIWIGATP
-253 DSGTGGVQVQIAS
+253 DRGTGGVQVKIAS
-266 DEGYN
+266 EVGHFTN
-271 TKRDTTPGIM
+271 IEHSVGIT
-281 EDAPTYRQLR
+281 EETPTYRQLR

-316 RKAIDPWVILAED
+316 RSAINPWVILAED
-329 GKLAERLRAIDI
+329 GSLAERLRAAGIQ
-341 RVDIVP
+341 VDIVP
-347 LSDSVLDVRKD
+347 LSGTVLDVRKD
-358 SIESGIFAK
+358 SVESGIFSK
-367 VGLMFKVLTYGFRV
+367 VGLILQVLAYGFKV

-395 NSLKSDLYGMLVS
+395 NSLKSDIYGMLVS
-408 WLCHAPL
+408 RLCRVPL

-449 NSQSTLDQLNL
+449 NSQSTLDQLHL

-482 GIASGMP
+482 GIASGIP
-489 PQAVE
+489 PLASE
-494 SAFSG
+494 TASNG
-499 PLRIAIVGRLTG
+499 PLRIAIVGRLAG

-531 AKFLIAGTAMFGED
+531 AKFLLAGTAMFGED
-545 EYVAGLHA
+545 DYVAELHS
-553 QVDRLGLQSKVDF
+553 QVDRLGLQGKVEF

-573 DAFLPTVSILVH
+573 EAFLPTVSILVH

-657 RQRVMRHFTA
+657 RQRVLRHFTA

>member
-1 MLIALAIYCVV
+1 MVI
-12 HFPGELTTLRL
+12 H
-23 PASRK
+23 
-28 PRWIR
+28 
-33 SINLMATPKHIIRD
+33 SIKLMAIPQHIFRD
-47 RVIGATAGLLI
+47 RATGAAVGLLI
-58 GFLGRVAAPEDPS
+58 GVLGRVIAPEDPS

-77 LFLGATWTMWRGRS
+77 LFLGATWTMWRGRN
-91 AGLYAFIA
+91 AGLFAFIA
-99 TIVGEALAAR
+99 TIIGEAIAAKFVR
-109 FIKERVGLVLEGAIL
+109 ERVGLLLEGAIL

-164 GILDVSAEGTIVGA
+164 GILDISAEGTIVGA
-178 NKAAAASFSLTP
+178 NKSAAAAFSLTP

-197 HDDAGWDIVGTDGML
+197 HDDAGWDVVGTDGL
-212 IDLHDLPGNY
+212 LVEPHDLPGNY
-222 TMRHRVP
+222 TMRHRVA
-229 SGFWGMMHSPKDD
+229 SGFWGMIHSPKDD
-242 QWKPVWIGATP
+242 QWRPVWIGATP
-253 DSGTGGVQVQIAS
+253 DNGSGGVQLQIAS
-266 DEGYN
+266 DDGAVV
-271 TKRDTTPGIM
+271 KRDATPGIF
-281 EDAPTYRQLR
+281 EDQPTYRQLR
-291 VCYLDHTAKLS
+291 ICYLDHTAKLS

-316 RKAIDPWVILAED
+316 RTAVDPWVILAED
-329 GKLAERLRAIDI
+329 GQLADRLRAANI

-347 LSDSVLDVRKD
+347 ISGSVLNVRKD
-358 SIESGIFAK
+358 TIESGIFAK
-367 VGLMFKVLTYGFRV
+367 VGVIFSVLSYGFKVASL
-381 AALIRTQPVDIIHT
+381 LRTEPVDIIHT
-395 NSLKSDLYGMLVS
+395 NSLKSDLYGILVS
-408 WLCHAPL
+408 WICRVPL

-471 GVDPHGEVVYD
+471 GVDPQGEVVYD
-482 GIASGMP
+482 GIASGIP
-489 PQAVE
+489 PAASNVDIP
-494 SAFSG
+494 G
-499 PLRIAIVGRLTG
+499 PLRIAIVGRLAR

-519 DAAAKLVEAGID
+519 EAAAKLVENGID
-531 AKFLIAGTAMFGED
+531 AQFLLAGTAMFGED
-545 EYVAGLHA
+545 DYVAELHA
-553 QVDRLGLQSKVDF
+553 QVDRLCLQEKVVF
-566 LGHVDPI
+566 LGQVDPI
-573 DAFLPTVSILVH
+573 DAFLPTVYILVH

-638 ALRMLIDRPEL
+638 ALIMLIDRPEL
-649 RAKLSTKG
+649 RAKFSSKG
-657 RQRVMRHFTA
+657 RQRVLRHFTA
-667 SITARKVERVYREVL
+667 TITARKVERVYREVL

>member
-1 MLIALAIYCVV
+1 
-12 HFPGELTTLRL
+12 
-23 PASRK
+23 
-28 PRWIR
+28 
-33 SINLMATPKHIIRD
+33 MATPKHIIRD
-47 RVIGATAGLLI
+47 RVIGATAGVLI
-58 GFLGRVAAPEDPS
+58 GFLGRFVAPEDPS

-99 TIVGEALAAR
+99 TIVGEAIAAR
-109 FIKERVGLVLEGAIL
+109 IIRERVGLVLEGAIL
-124 VGLLFA
+124 AGLLVA

-144 ARIAERRAERLEDLN
+144 ARIAEKRAERLEDLN
-159 RNNVI
+159 RNCVI

-178 NKAAAASFSLTP
+178 NKSAAATFSLTP

-197 HDDAGWDIVGTDGML
+197 HDDVGWDVVGTDGKL
-212 IDLHDLPGNY
+212 IDHHDLPGNY

-229 SGFWGMMHSPKDD
+229 SGFWGMVHSPKDD
-242 QWKPVWIGATP
+242 QWKPIWIGATP
-253 DSGTGGVQVQIAS
+253 DRGTGGVQVKIAS
-266 DEGYN
+266 EDGHFTNLEHSV
-271 TKRDTTPGIM
+271 GIT
-281 EDAPTYRQLR
+281 EETPTYRQLR

-316 RKAIDPWVILAED
+316 RSAIDPWVILAED
-329 GKLAERLRAIDI
+329 GSLAERLRAAGIQ
-341 RVDIVP
+341 VDIVP
-347 LSDSVLDVRKD
+347 LSGTVLDVRKD
-358 SIESGIFAK
+358 SVESGIFSK
-367 VGLMFKVLTYGFRV
+367 VGLILQVLAYGFKV

-395 NSLKSDLYGMLVS
+395 NSLKSDIYGMLVS
-408 WLCHAPL
+408 RLCRVPL

-449 NSQSTLDQLNL
+449 NSQSTLDQLHL

-482 GIASGMP
+482 GIASGIP
-489 PQAVE
+489 PLASE
-494 SAFSG
+494 TASNG
-499 PLRIAIVGRLTG
+499 PLRIAIVGRLAG

-531 AKFLIAGTAMFGED
+531 AKFLLAGTAMFGED
-545 EYVAGLHA
+545 DYVAELHS
-553 QVDRLGLQSKVDF
+553 QVDRLGLQGKVEF

-573 DAFLPTVSILVH
+573 EAFLPTVSILVH

-657 RQRVMRHFTA
+657 RQRVLRHFTA

>member
-1 MLIALAIYCVV
+1 
-12 HFPGELTTLRL
+12 
-23 PASRK
+23 
-28 PRWIR
+28 
-33 SINLMATPKHIIRD
+33 MATPKHIIRD
-47 RVIGATAGLLI
+47 RVIGATAGVLI
-58 GFLGRVAAPEDPS
+58 GFLGRFVAPEDPS

-99 TIVGEALAAR
+99 TIVGEAIAAR
-109 FIKERVGLVLEGAIL
+109 IIRERVGLVLEGAIL
-124 VGLLFA
+124 AGLLVA

-144 ARIAERRAERLEDLN
+144 ARIAEKRAERLEDLN
-159 RNNVI
+159 RNSVI

-178 NKAAAASFSLTP
+178 NKSAAATFSLTP

-197 HDDAGWDIVGTDGML
+197 HDDVGWDVVGTDGKL
-212 IDLHDLPGNY
+212 VDHHDLPGNY

-229 SGFWGMMHSPKDD
+229 SGFWGMVHSPKDD
-242 QWKPVWIGATP
+242 QWKPIWIGATP
-253 DSGTGGVQVQIAS
+253 DRGTGGVQVKIAS
-266 DEGYN
+266 EDGHFTNIEHSV
-271 TKRDTTPGIM
+271 GIT
-281 EDAPTYRQLR
+281 EETPTYRQLR

-316 RKAIDPWVILAED
+316 RSAIDPWVILAED
-329 GKLAERLRAIDI
+329 GSLAERLRAAGIQ
-341 RVDIVP
+341 VDIVP
-347 LSDSVLDVRKD
+347 LSGTVLDVRKD
-358 SIESGIFAK
+358 SVESGIFSK
-367 VGLMFKVLTYGFRV
+367 VGLILQVLAYGFKV

-395 NSLKSDLYGMLVS
+395 NSLKSDIYGMLVGR
-408 WLCHAPL
+408 LCRVPL

-449 NSQSTLDQLNL
+449 NSQSTLDQLHL

-482 GIASGMP
+482 GIASGIP
-489 PQAVE
+489 PLASE
-494 SAFSG
+494 TASNG
-499 PLRIAIVGRLTG
+499 PLRIAIVGRLAG

-531 AKFLIAGTAMFGED
+531 AKFLLAGTAMFGED
-545 EYVAGLHA
+545 DYVAELHS
-553 QVDRLGLQSKVDF
+553 QVDRLGLQGKVEF

-573 DAFLPTVSILVH
+573 EAFLPTVSILVH

-657 RQRVMRHFTA
+657 RQRVLRHFTA

>member
-1 MLIALAIYCVV
+1 
-12 HFPGELTTLRL
+12 
-23 PASRK
+23 
-28 PRWIR
+28 
-33 SINLMATPKHIIRD
+33 MATPKHIIRD
-47 RVIGATAGLLI
+47 RVIGAIAGVLI
-58 GFLGRVAAPEDPS
+58 GFLGRVVAPEDPS

-109 FIKERVGLVLEGAIL
+109 IIRERVGFVLEGAIL
-124 VGLLFA
+124 AGLLLA

-144 ARIAERRAERLEDLN
+144 ARIAQRRAERLEDLN
-159 RNNVI
+159 RNSVV
-164 GILDVSAEGTIVGA
+164 GILDISAEGTIVGA
-178 NKAAAASFSLTP
+178 NKSAAATFSLTP

-197 HDDAGWDIVGTDGML
+197 HDDVGWDVVGTDGKL
-212 IDLHDLPGNY
+212 VDLHDLPGNY

-229 SGFWGMMHSPKDD
+229 SGFWGMVHSSKDD
-242 QWKPVWIGATP
+242 QWKPIWIGATP
-253 DSGTGGVQVQIAS
+253 DSGSGGVQVMVAS
-266 DEGYN
+266 EDGHLTNLNEAV
-271 TKRDTTPGIM
+271 GIQ
-281 EDAPTYRQLR
+281 EEAPTYRQLR

-329 GKLAERLRAIDI
+329 GSLAERLRAIGI
-341 RVDIVP
+341 RVDVVP
-347 LSDSVLDVRKD
+347 LSDTVLDVRKD
-358 SIESGIFAK
+358 SVQSGIFSK
-367 VGLMFKVLTYGFRV
+367 VGLILQVLAYGFKV

-395 NSLKSDLYGMLVS
+395 NSLKSDIYGILVS
-408 WLCHAPL
+408 RLCRVPL

-427 LPAFAVKMMR
+427 LPSFAVKMMR

-449 NSQSTLDQLNL
+449 NSQSTLDQLHL

-471 GVDPHGEVVYD
+471 GVDPQGEVVYD
-482 GIASGMP
+482 GIASGIP
-489 PQAVE
+489 PVASDTLVT
-494 SAFSG
+494 G
-499 PLRIAIVGRLTG
+499 PLRIAIVGRLAG

-519 DAAAKLVEAGID
+519 EAASKLVEAGID
-531 AKFLIAGTAMFGED
+531 AQFLIAGTAMFGED
-545 EYVAGLHA
+545 SYVADLHS
-553 QVDRLGLQSKVDF
+553 QVDRLGLQGKVQF

-573 DAFLPTVSILVH
+573 EAFLPTVSILVH

-599 GMAAGIPV
+599 GMAAGVPV

-627 VPMGNAQALAD
+627 VPMGNAEALAD

-657 RQRVMRHFTA
+657 RQRVLRHFTA

-682 TLAHSE
+682 TLSHSE

>member
-1 MLIALAIYCVV
+1 
-12 HFPGELTTLRL
+12 
-23 PASRK
+23 
-28 PRWIR
+28 
-33 SINLMATPKHIIRD
+33 MATPKHIIRD
-47 RVIGATAGLLI
+47 RVIGATAGVLI
-58 GFLGRVAAPEDPS
+58 GFLGRFVAPEDPS

-99 TIVGEALAAR
+99 TIVGEAIAAR
-109 FIKERVGLVLEGAIL
+109 IIRERVGLVLEGAIL
-124 VGLLFA
+124 AGLLVA

-144 ARIAERRAERLEDLN
+144 ARIAEKRAERLEDLN
-159 RNNVI
+159 RNSVI

-178 NKAAAASFSLTP
+178 NKSAAATFSLTP

-197 HDDAGWDIVGTDGML
+197 HDDVGWDVVGTDGKL
-212 IDLHDLPGNY
+212 VDHHDLPGNY

-229 SGFWGMMHSPKDD
+229 SGFWGMVHSPKDD
-242 QWKPVWIGATP
+242 QWKPIWIGATP
-253 DSGTGGVQVQIAS
+253 DRGTGGVQVKIAS
-266 DEGYN
+266 EDGHFTNIEHSV
-271 TKRDTTPGIM
+271 GIT
-281 EDAPTYRQLR
+281 EETPTYRQLR

-316 RKAIDPWVILAED
+316 RSAINPWVILAED
-329 GKLAERLRAIDI
+329 GSLAERLRAAGIQ
-341 RVDIVP
+341 VDIVP
-347 LSDSVLDVRKD
+347 LSGTVLDVRKD
-358 SIESGIFAK
+358 SVESGIFSK
-367 VGLMFKVLTYGFRV
+367 VGLILQVLAYGFKV

-395 NSLKSDLYGMLVS
+395 NSLKSDIYGMLVS
-408 WLCHAPL
+408 RLCRVPL

-449 NSQSTLDQLNL
+449 NSQSTLDQLHL

-482 GIASGMP
+482 GIASGIP
-489 PQAVE
+489 PLASE
-494 SAFSG
+494 TASNG
-499 PLRIAIVGRLTG
+499 PLRIAIVGRLAG

-531 AKFLIAGTAMFGED
+531 AKFLLAGTAMFGED
-545 EYVAGLHA
+545 DYVAELHS
-553 QVDRLGLQSKVDF
+553 QVDRLGLQGKVEF

-573 DAFLPTVSILVH
+573 EAFLPTVSILVH

-657 RQRVMRHFTA
+657 RQRVLRHFTA

>member
-1 MLIALAIYCVV
+1 
-12 HFPGELTTLRL
+12 
-23 PASRK
+23 
-28 PRWIR
+28 
-33 SINLMATPKHIIRD
+33 MATPKHIIRD
-47 RVIGATAGLLI
+47 RVIGATAGVLI

-99 TIVGEALAAR
+99 TIIGEAIAAR
-109 FIKERVGLVLEGAIL
+109 IIRERVGFVLEGAIL
-124 VGLLFA
+124 AGLLVA
-130 GLTIITQIDILRRR
+130 GITIITQIDILRRR
-144 ARIAERRAERLEDLN
+144 ARIAEKRAERLEDLN
-159 RNNVI
+159 RNSVI

-178 NKAAAASFSLTP
+178 NKSAAATFSLTP

-197 HDDAGWDIVGTDGML
+197 HDDVGWDVVGTDGKL
-212 IDLHDLPGNY
+212 VEHHDLPGNY

-229 SGFWGMMHSPKDD
+229 SGFWGMVHSPIDD
-242 QWKPVWIGATP
+242 QWKPIWIGATP
-253 DSGTGGVQVQIAS
+253 DRGTGGVQVKIAS
-266 DEGYN
+266 EDGHHGNFEHSV
-271 TKRDTTPGIM
+271 GIP
-281 EDAPTYRQLR
+281 EQTPTYRQLR

-316 RKAIDPWVILAED
+316 RTAIDPWVILAED
-329 GKLAERLRAIDI
+329 GSLAERLRAVGI

-347 LSDSVLDVRKD
+347 LSGTVLDVRKD
-358 SIESGIFAK
+358 SVQSGIFSK
-367 VGLMFKVLTYGFRV
+367 VGLILQVLAYGFKV

-395 NSLKSDLYGMLVS
+395 NSLKSDIYGMLVS
-408 WLCHAPL
+408 RLCRVPL

-437 FLAARV
+437 FLAARA

-449 NSQSTLDQLNL
+449 NSQSTLDQLHL

-471 GVDPHGEVVYD
+471 GVDPQGEVVYD
-482 GIASGMP
+482 GIASGIP
-489 PQAVE
+489 PVAPE
-494 SAFSG
+494 TASNG
-499 PLRIAIVGRLTG
+499 PLRIAIVGRLAG

-519 DAAAKLVEAGID
+519 DAASKLVEAGID
-531 AKFLIAGTAMFGED
+531 AQFLLAGTAMFGED
-545 EYVAGLHA
+545 DYVADLHS
-553 QVDRLGLQSKVDF
+553 QVDRLGLQGKVQF

-573 DAFLPTVSILVH
+573 EAFLPTVSILVH

-657 RQRVMRHFTA
+657 RQRVLRNFTA

>member
-1 MLIALAIYCVV
+1 
-12 HFPGELTTLRL
+12 
-23 PASRK
+23 
-28 PRWIR
+28 
-33 SINLMATPKHIIRD
+33 MATPKHIIRD
-47 RVIGATAGLLI
+47 RVIGAIAGVLI
-58 GFLGRVAAPEDPS
+58 GFLGRVVAPEDPS

-109 FIKERVGLVLEGAIL
+109 IIRERVGFVLEGAIL
-124 VGLLFA
+124 AGLLLA

-144 ARIAERRAERLEDLN
+144 ARIAQRRAERLEDLN
-159 RNNVI
+159 RNSVV
-164 GILDVSAEGTIVGA
+164 GILDISAEGTIVGA
-178 NKAAAASFSLTP
+178 NKSAAATFSLTP

-197 HDDAGWDIVGTDGML
+197 HDDVGWDVVGTDGKL
-212 IDLHDLPGNY
+212 VDLHDLPGNY

-229 SGFWGMMHSPKDD
+229 SGFWGMVHSFKDD
-242 QWKPVWIGATP
+242 QWKPIWIGATP
-253 DSGTGGVQVQIAS
+253 DSGSGGVQVMVAS
-266 DEGYN
+266 EDGHLTNLNEAV
-271 TKRDTTPGIM
+271 GIQ
-281 EDAPTYRQLR
+281 EEAPTYRQLR

-329 GKLAERLRAIDI
+329 GSLAERLRAIGI
-341 RVDIVP
+341 RVDVVP
-347 LSDSVLDVRKD
+347 LSDTVLDVRKD
-358 SIESGIFAK
+358 SVQSGIFSK
-367 VGLMFKVLTYGFRV
+367 VGLILQVLAYGFKV

-395 NSLKSDLYGMLVS
+395 NSLKSDIYGILVS
-408 WLCHAPL
+408 RLCRVPL

-427 LPAFAVKMMR
+427 LPSFAVKMMR

-449 NSQSTLDQLNL
+449 NSQSTLDQLHL

-471 GVDPHGEVVYD
+471 GVDPQGEVVYD
-482 GIASGMP
+482 GIASGIP
-489 PQAVE
+489 PVASDTLVT
-494 SAFSG
+494 G
-499 PLRIAIVGRLTG
+499 PLRIAIVGRLAG

-519 DAAAKLVEAGID
+519 EAASKLVEAGID
-531 AKFLIAGTAMFGED
+531 AQFLIAGTAMFGED
-545 EYVAGLHA
+545 SYVAELHS
-553 QVDRLGLQSKVDF
+553 QVDRLGLQGKVQF

-573 DAFLPTVSILVH
+573 EAFLPTVSILVH

-657 RQRVMRHFTA
+657 RQRVLRHFTA

-682 TLAHSE
+682 TLSHSE

>member
-1 MLIALAIYCVV
+1 
-12 HFPGELTTLRL
+12 
-23 PASRK
+23 
-28 PRWIR
+28 
-33 SINLMATPKHIIRD
+33 MATPKHIIRD
-47 RVIGATAGLLI
+47 RVIGATAGVLI
-58 GFLGRVAAPEDPS
+58 GFLGRFVAPEDPS

-99 TIVGEALAAR
+99 TIVGEAIAAR
-109 FIKERVGLVLEGAIL
+109 IIRERVGLVLEGAIL
-124 VGLLFA
+124 AGLLVA

-144 ARIAERRAERLEDLN
+144 ARIAEKRAERLEDLN
-159 RNNVI
+159 RNSVI

-178 NKAAAASFSLTP
+178 NKSAAATFSLTP

-197 HDDAGWDIVGTDGML
+197 HDDVGWDVVGTDGKL
-212 IDLHDLPGNY
+212 VDHHDLPGNY

-229 SGFWGMMHSPKDD
+229 SGFWGMVHSPKDD
-242 QWKPVWIGATP
+242 QWKPIWIGATP
-253 DSGTGGVQVQIAS
+253 DRGTGGVQVKIAS
-266 DEGYN
+266 EDGHFTNLEHSV
-271 TKRDTTPGIM
+271 GIT
-281 EDAPTYRQLR
+281 EETPTYRQLR

-316 RKAIDPWVILAED
+316 RSAINPWVILAED
-329 GKLAERLRAIDI
+329 GSLAERLRAAGIQ
-341 RVDIVP
+341 VDIVP
-347 LSDSVLDVRKD
+347 LSGTVLDVRKD
-358 SIESGIFAK
+358 SVESGIFSK
-367 VGLMFKVLTYGFRV
+367 VGLILQVLAYGFKV

-395 NSLKSDLYGMLVS
+395 NSLKSDIYGMLVS
-408 WLCHAPL
+408 RLCRVPL

-449 NSQSTLDQLNL
+449 NSQSTLDQLHL

-482 GIASGMP
+482 GIASGIP
-489 PQAVE
+489 PLASE
-494 SAFSG
+494 TASNG
-499 PLRIAIVGRLTG
+499 PLRIAIVGRLAG

-531 AKFLIAGTAMFGED
+531 AKFLLAGTAMFGED
-545 EYVAGLHA
+545 DYVAELHS
-553 QVDRLGLQSKVDF
+553 QVDRLGLQGKVEF

-573 DAFLPTVSILVH
+573 EAFLPTVSILVH

-657 RQRVMRHFTA
+657 RQRVLRHFTA

>member
-1 MLIALAIYCVV
+1 
-12 HFPGELTTLRL
+12 
-23 PASRK
+23 
-28 PRWIR
+28 
-33 SINLMATPKHIIRD
+33 MATPKHIIRD
-47 RVIGATAGLLI
+47 RVIGAIAGVLI
-58 GFLGRVAAPEDPS
+58 GFLGRFVAPEDPS

-109 FIKERVGLVLEGAIL
+109 IIRERVGFVLEGAIL
-124 VGLLFA
+124 AGLLVA

-144 ARIAERRAERLEDLN
+144 ARIAQRRAERLEDLN
-159 RNNVI
+159 RNSVV
-164 GILDVSAEGTIVGA
+164 GILDISAEGTIVGA
-178 NKAAAASFSLTP
+178 NKSAAATFSLTP

-197 HDDAGWDIVGTDGML
+197 HDDVGWDVVGTDGKL
-212 IDLHDLPGNY
+212 VELHDLPGNY
-222 TMRHRVP
+222 TMRYRVP
-229 SGFWGMMHSPKDD
+229 SGFWGMVHSSKDD
-242 QWKPVWIGATP
+242 QWKPIWIGATP
-253 DSGTGGVQVQIAS
+253 DSGSGGVQVMVAS
-266 DEGYN
+266 EDGHLTNLNEAV
-271 TKRDTTPGIM
+271 GIQ
-281 EDAPTYRQLR
+281 EEAPTYRQLR

-329 GKLAERLRAIDI
+329 GSLAERLRAIGI
-341 RVDIVP
+341 RVDVVP
-347 LSDSVLDVRKD
+347 LSDTVLDVRKD
-358 SIESGIFAK
+358 SVQSGIFSK
-367 VGLMFKVLTYGFRV
+367 VGLILQVLAYGFKV

-395 NSLKSDLYGMLVS
+395 NSLKSDIYGILVS
-408 WLCHAPL
+408 RLCRVPL

-427 LPAFAVKMMR
+427 LPSFAVKMMR

-449 NSQSTLDQLNL
+449 NSQSTLDQLHL

-471 GVDPHGEVVYD
+471 GVDPQGEVVYD
-482 GIASGMP
+482 GIAFGIP
-489 PQAVE
+489 PLA
-494 SAFSG
+494 SDTLMTG
-499 PLRIAIVGRLTG
+499 PLRIAIVGRLAG

-519 DAAAKLVEAGID
+519 EAASKLVEAGID
-531 AKFLIAGTAMFGED
+531 AQFLIAGTAMFGED
-545 EYVAGLHA
+545 SYVADLHS
-553 QVDRLGLQSKVDF
+553 QVDRLGLQGKVQF

-573 DAFLPTVSILVH
+573 EAFLPTVSILVH

-627 VPMGNAQALAD
+627 VPMGNAEALAD

-657 RQRVMRHFTA
+657 RQRVLRHFTA

-682 TLAHSE
+682 TLSHSE

>member
-1 MLIALAIYCVV
+1 
-12 HFPGELTTLRL
+12 
-23 PASRK
+23 
-28 PRWIR
+28 
-33 SINLMATPKHIIRD
+33 MATPKHIIRD
-47 RVIGATAGLLI
+47 RVIGATAGVLI
-58 GFLGRVAAPEDPS
+58 GFLGRFVAPEDPS

-99 TIVGEALAAR
+99 TIVGEAIAAR
-109 FIKERVGLVLEGAIL
+109 IIRERVGLVLEGAIL
-124 VGLLFA
+124 AGLLVA

-144 ARIAERRAERLEDLN
+144 ARIAEKRAERLEDLN
-159 RNNVI
+159 RNSII
-164 GILDVSAEGTIVGA
+164 GILDVSAEGTVVGA
-178 NKAAAASFSLTP
+178 NKSAAATFSLTP

-197 HDDAGWDIVGTDGML
+197 HDDVGWDVVGTDGKL
-212 IDLHDLPGNY
+212 VDHHDLPGNY

-229 SGFWGMMHSPKDD
+229 SGFWGMVHSPKDD
-242 QWKPVWIGATP
+242 QWKPIWIGATP
-253 DSGTGGVQVQIAS
+253 DRGTGGVQVKIAS
-266 DEGYN
+266 EDGHFTNLEHSV
-271 TKRDTTPGIM
+271 GIT
-281 EDAPTYRQLR
+281 EETPTYRQLR

-316 RKAIDPWVILAED
+316 RSAIDPWVILAED
-329 GKLAERLRAIDI
+329 GSLAERLRAAGIQ
-341 RVDIVP
+341 VDIVP
-347 LSDSVLDVRKD
+347 LSGTVLDVRKD
-358 SIESGIFAK
+358 SVESGIFSK
-367 VGLMFKVLTYGFRV
+367 VGLILQVLAYGFKV

-395 NSLKSDLYGMLVS
+395 NSLKSDIYGMLVGR
-408 WLCHAPL
+408 LCRVPL

-449 NSQSTLDQLNL
+449 NSQSTLDQLHL

-482 GIASGMP
+482 GIASGIP
-489 PQAVE
+489 PLASE
-494 SAFSG
+494 TASNG
-499 PLRIAIVGRLTG
+499 PLRIAIVGRLAG

-531 AKFLIAGTAMFGED
+531 AKFLLAGTAMFGED
-545 EYVAGLHA
+545 DYVAELHS
-553 QVDRLGLQSKVDF
+553 QVDRLGLQGKVEF

-573 DAFLPTVSILVH
+573 EAFLPTVSILVH

-657 RQRVMRHFTA
+657 RQRVLRHFTA

>member
-1 MLIALAIYCVV
+1 
-12 HFPGELTTLRL
+12 
-23 PASRK
+23 
-28 PRWIR
+28 
-33 SINLMATPKHIIRD
+33 MATPKHIIRD
-47 RVIGATAGLLI
+47 RVIGATAGVLI
-58 GFLGRVAAPEDPS
+58 GFLGRFVAPEDPS

-99 TIVGEALAAR
+99 TIVGEAIAAR
-109 FIKERVGLVLEGAIL
+109 IIRERVGLVLEGAIL
-124 VGLLFA
+124 AGLLVA

-144 ARIAERRAERLEDLN
+144 ARIAEKRAERLEDLN
-159 RNNVI
+159 RNSVI
-164 GILDVSAEGTIVGA
+164 GILDVSAEGTIIGA
-178 NKAAAASFSLTP
+178 NKSAAATFSLTP

-197 HDDAGWDIVGTDGML
+197 HDDVGWDVVGTDGKL
-212 IDLHDLPGNY
+212 IDHHDLPGNY

-229 SGFWGMMHSPKDD
+229 SGFWGMVHSPKDD
-242 QWKPVWIGATP
+242 QWKPIWIGATP
-253 DSGTGGVQVQIAS
+253 DRGTGGVQVKIAS
-266 DEGYN
+266 EDGHFTNLEHSV
-271 TKRDTTPGIM
+271 GIT
-281 EDAPTYRQLR
+281 EETPTYRQLR

-316 RKAIDPWVILAED
+316 RSAIDPWVILAED
-329 GKLAERLRAIDI
+329 GSLAERLRAAGIQ
-341 RVDIVP
+341 VDIVP
-347 LSDSVLDVRKD
+347 LSGTVLDVRKD
-358 SIESGIFAK
+358 SVESGIFSK
-367 VGLMFKVLTYGFRV
+367 VGLILQVLAYGFKV

-395 NSLKSDLYGMLVS
+395 NSLKSDIYGMLVGR
-408 WLCHAPL
+408 LCRVPL

-449 NSQSTLDQLNL
+449 NSQSTLDQLHL

-482 GIASGMP
+482 GIASGIP
-489 PQAVE
+489 PLASE
-494 SAFSG
+494 TASNG
-499 PLRIAIVGRLTG
+499 PLRIAIVGRLAG

-531 AKFLIAGTAMFGED
+531 AKFLLAGTAMFGED
-545 EYVAGLHA
+545 DYVAELHS
-553 QVDRLGLQSKVDF
+553 QVDRLGLQGKVEF

-573 DAFLPTVSILVH
+573 EAFLPTVSILVH

-657 RQRVMRHFTA
+657 RQRVLRHFTA

>member
-1 MLIALAIYCVV
+1 
-12 HFPGELTTLRL
+12 
-23 PASRK
+23 
-28 PRWIR
+28 
-33 SINLMATPKHIIRD
+33 MATPKHIIRD
-47 RVIGATAGLLI
+47 RVIGAIAGVLI
-58 GFLGRVAAPEDPS
+58 GFLGRFVAPEDPS

-109 FIKERVGLVLEGAIL
+109 IVRERVGLFLEGAIL
-124 VGLLFA
+124 AGLLVA

-144 ARIAERRAERLEDLN
+144 ARIAQRRAERLEDLN
-159 RNNVI
+159 RNSVV
-164 GILDVSAEGTIVGA
+164 GILDISAEGTIVGA
-178 NKAAAASFSLTP
+178 NKSAAATFSLTP

-197 HDDAGWDIVGTDGML
+197 HDDVGWDVVGTDGKLVDM
-212 IDLHDLPGNY
+212 HDLPGNY

-229 SGFWGMMHSPKDD
+229 SGFWGMVHSSNDD
-242 QWKPVWIGATP
+242 QWKPIWIGATP
-253 DSGTGGVQVQIAS
+253 DSGSGGVQVMVAS
-266 DEGYN
+266 EDGHLTNLNEAV
-271 TKRDTTPGIM
+271 GIQ
-281 EDAPTYRQLR
+281 EEAPTYRQLR

-329 GKLAERLRAIDI
+329 GSLAERLRAIGI

-347 LSDSVLDVRKD
+347 LSDTVLDVRKD
-358 SIESGIFAK
+358 SVQSGIFSK
-367 VGLMFKVLTYGFRV
+367 VGLILQVLAYGFKV

-395 NSLKSDLYGMLVS
+395 NSLKSDIYGMLVS
-408 WLCHAPL
+408 RLCRVPL

-427 LPAFAVKMMR
+427 LPSFAVKMMR

-449 NSQSTLDQLNL
+449 NSQSTLDQLHL

-471 GVDPHGEVVYD
+471 GVDPQGEVVYD
-482 GIASGMP
+482 GIASGIP
-489 PQAVE
+489 PVAPDKLMT
-494 SAFSG
+494 G

-519 DAAAKLVEAGID
+519 EAASKLVEAGID
-531 AKFLIAGTAMFGED
+531 AQFLIAGTAMFGED
-545 EYVAGLHA
+545 SYVADLHS
-553 QVDRLGLQSKVDF
+553 QVDRLGLQGKVQF

-573 DAFLPTVSILVH
+573 EAFLPTVSILVH

-657 RQRVMRHFTA
+657 RQRVLRHFTA

-682 TLAHSE
+682 TLSHSE